1 MIMNKIILSTL
12 LFLFAL
18 TITAV
23 AQTNVAADSANN
35 SANNSTTSLYVSLET
50 DPAFWVGTLANG
62 VGFDANVDFRLKS
75 IPNLRFGVLGYS
87 GIWSGAFGK
96 SLLLTDDFTENDWKT
111 QWNGVGIEAQYQF
124 RLGLE
129 RGGLQPGVRLQWNQ
143 FRYSQTTNNTE
154 AEANHFVITPQVGFQ
169 WFPFRDVGLY
179 LLPWAGVQ
187 VPLFGTDRLIVNG
200 QDRATRRLLPVVTV
214 HIGWEF
220 ALR

>member
-1 MIMNKIILSTL
+1 MKTFILLITL
-12 LFLFAL
+12 FTLSIFNGFA
-18 TITAV
+18 
-23 AQTNVAADSANN
+23 QSANQQ
-35 SANNSTTSLYVSLET
+35 SEKQQSETVDFYVSIET

-96 SLLLTDDFTENDWKT
+96 TLLLTERFTENDWTK
-111 QWNGVGIEAQYQF
+111 QWNGLGIEAQYQF
-124 RLGLE
+124 RLGLK

-143 FRYSQTTNNTE
+143 FRYSQNAAATF
-154 AEANHFVITPQVGFQ
+154 EANHFVITPQVGFQ
-169 WFPFRDVGLY
+169 WFPFANIGLY

-187 VPLFGTDRLIVNG
+187 VPVAGTDAVFVNN
-200 QDRATRRLLPVVTV
+200 QSRATRKIMPVITA

-220 ALR
+220 AIK